1 MLQKLQTSFISLQQ
15 KHKDLEQDINSHQEQ
30 DINSHQEQDINSH
43 QEQVNQLQ
51 EQLLMSEESSRNL
64 DSEVSLTADRL
75 ILTNVLA

>member
-1 MLQKLQTSFISLQQ
+1 MLQKLQTSFIPLQQ
-15 KHKDLEQDINSHQEQ
+15 KHKDLEQ

-51 EQLLMSEESSRNL
+51 EQLLMAEESSRNL

-75 ILTNVLA
+75 ILTNMLA

>member
-15 KHKDLEQDINSHQEQ
+15 KHKDLEQDIN
-30 DINSHQEQDINSH
+30 NR

>member
-30 DINSHQEQDINSH
+30 DINSHQEH
-43 QEQVNQLQ
+43 VNQLQ